1 MFRVQRN
8 VPEVYVNESRDF
20 QLLSR
25 LYDCWQGSVNY
36 NVLSMVNSLEPTTAL
51 DRVLEL
57 LATRVGFFPRVH
69 LDANILRYIIA
80 SFPYILKNKG
90 TSIGI
95 REAVYAIMKAE
106 VDPKATE
113 EVVIRIDNDDRNVT
127 IATQNDIYNKI
138 ALREVMRY
146 VLPFGYTYSL
156 VRYTSNPSPENKLVI
171 NEEVNTKEVK
181 TTESSAIQTSE
192 ADKANCVDTDGLRGT
207 YNMGVIPGSKDFA
220 EDSN

>member
-36 NVLSMVNSLEPTTAL
+36 NVLSMVNALEPTTAL

-90 TSIGI
+90 TSTGI

-113 EVVIRIDNDDRNVT
+113 EVVITIDTPDRNVT

-171 NEEVNTKEVK
+171 NEEVNTEQVK

>member
-90 TSIGI
+90 TSTGI
-95 REAVYAIMKAE
+95 KEAVYAIMKAE

-113 EVVIRIDNDDRNVT
+113 EVVVTIDNHDRNVI
-127 IATQNDIYNKI
+127 IATQNNIYNKL

-156 VRYTSNPSPENKLVI
+156 VQYTSNPSPENKLGI
-171 NEEVNTKEVK
+171 NEEVNTEQVK
-181 TTESSAIQTSE
+181 TIESGAIQTSE
-192 ADKANCVDTDGLRGT
+192 AGRDNCVDTDGLRGT
-207 YNMGVIPGSKDFA
+207 YNLGVIPGSNDFA
-220 EDSN
+220 EGSN

>member
-36 NVLSMVNSLEPTTAL
+36 NVLSMVNSLEPATAL

-90 TSIGI
+90 TSTGI

-113 EVVIRIDNDDRNVT
+113 EVVITIDNYARNVI
-127 IATQNDIYNKI
+127 IATQNDIYNKL

-156 VRYTSNPSPENKLVI
+156 VRYTSNPSPENKISI
-171 NEEVNTKEVK
+171 NEEVNTEQVK

-192 ADKANCVDTDGLRGT
+192 ADKDNCVDTDGLRGT
-207 YNMGVIPGSKDFA
+207 YNMGVIPGSKDFD

>member
-36 NVLSMVNSLEPTTAL
+36 NILSMVNSLEPTTAL

-90 TSIGI
+90 TSTGI
-95 REAVYAIMKAE
+95 KEAVYAIMKAE

-113 EVVIRIDNDDRNVT
+113 EVVVTIDNHDRNVI
-127 IATQNDIYNKI
+127 IATQNNIYNKL

-156 VRYTSNPSPENKLVI
+156 VQYTSNPSPENKLGI
-171 NEEVNTKEVK
+171 NEEVNTKKVK

-192 ADKANCVDTDGLRGT
+192 EGRDNYVDEGGLRGT
-207 YNMGVIPGSKDFA
+207 YNLGVIPGSNDFP
-220 EDSN
+220 EGGN

>member
-90 TSIGI
+90 TSTGI

-106 VDPKATE
+106 VDPRATE
-113 EVVIRIDNDDRNVT
+113 EVVITIDNHDRNVT
-127 IATQNDIYNKI
+127 IATQNNIYNKL

-171 NEEVNTKEVK
+171 NEEVNTERVK

-192 ADKANCVDTDGLRGT
+192 AGSDNHVDTDGLRGT

>member
-57 LATRVGFFPRVH
+57 LATRVGFFPRVR

-90 TSIGI
+90 TSTGI
-95 REAVYAIMKAE
+95 KEAVYAIMKAE

-113 EVVIRIDNDDRNVT
+113 EVVITIDNYDRNVI
-127 IATQNDIYNKI
+127 IATQNDIYNKL

-156 VRYTSNPSPENKLVI
+156 VRYTSNPSPENKISI
-171 NEEVNTKEVK
+171 NEDVNTKQVK
-181 TTESSAIQTSE
+181 TIESSAIQTSE
-192 ADKANCVDTDGLRGT
+192 ADKDNCVDTDGLRGT
-207 YNMGVIPGSKDFA
+207 YNMGVIPGSKDFD

>member
-36 NVLSMVNSLEPTTAL
+36 NVLSMVNALEPTTAL

-57 LATRVGFFPRVH
+57 LATRVGFFPRVR

-90 TSIGI
+90 TSTGI

-113 EVVIRIDNDDRNVT
+113 EVVIKIDNYDRNVI
-127 IATQNDIYNKI
+127 IATQNDIYNKL

-156 VRYTSNPSPENKLVI
+156 VRYTSNPSPENKISI
-171 NEEVNTKEVK
+171 NEEVNTEQVK

-207 YNMGVIPGSKDFA
+207 YNMGVIPGSKDFD
-220 EDSN
+220 EDGN

>member
-36 NVLSMVNSLEPTTAL
+36 NVLSMVNALEPTTAL

-80 SFPYILKNKG
+80 SFPHILKNKG
-90 TSIGI
+90 TSTGI

-113 EVVIRIDNDDRNVT
+113 EVVIRIDNHDRNVI

-171 NEEVNTKEVK
+171 NEEVNTEQVK